1 MDRSVLVTGGSR
13 GIGLAV
19 ARLFQQS
26 GERVAVLHRGTNGAP
41 ENTHGIECDVADS
54 QQMSR
59 AFRDA
64 SERHGPIEV
73 LVVNAGIADDH
84 LVMGMRDEQF
94 HGVIETNLYGAFY
107 AARCA
112 YPSMV
117 RMGRG
122 RIIFVSSVAGLRG
135 SEGQAN
141 YAASKAALVGLTRSL
156 ARELGHRG
164 ITVNAVAPGFIP
176 TDMTKGLTQ
185 KRRDE
190 IIADTP
196 LHRSGDPLEVAAAVH
211 WPASPGA
218 GFVTGA
224 VIPVDGGLGMGH

>member
-19 ARLFQQS
+19 ARMFQQG
-26 GERVAVLHRGTNGAP
+26 GERVAVVHRGSGHAP
-41 ENTHGIECDVADS
+41 EDTLGIECDVTDS
-54 QQMSR
+54 RQVDR
-59 AFRDA
+59 AFREA
-64 SERHGPIEV
+64 SERHGPVEV
-73 LVVNAGIADDH
+73 LVVNAGIIDDH

-94 HGVIETNLYGAFY
+94 HRVIETNLYGAFY

-122 RIIFVSSVAGLRG
+122 RIILVSSVAGLRG

-141 YAASKAALVGLTRSL
+141 YAASKAGLVGFTRSL
-156 ARELGHRG
+156 ARELGPRS
-164 ITVNAVAPGFIP
+164 ITVNVVAPGFVP

-185 KRRDE
+185 ERQDE
-190 IIADTP
+190 IMADTP
-196 LHRSGDPLEVAAAVH
+196 LRRGGDPDEVASAVQ
-211 WPASPGA
+211 WLASPGA